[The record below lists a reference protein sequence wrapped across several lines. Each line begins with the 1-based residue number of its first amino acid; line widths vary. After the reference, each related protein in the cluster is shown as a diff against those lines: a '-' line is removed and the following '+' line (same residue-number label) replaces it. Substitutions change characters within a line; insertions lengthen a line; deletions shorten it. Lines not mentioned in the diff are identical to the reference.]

1 VSWLGLLERL
11 GQLPAEAWL
20 IPPAVIIAAL
30 LMAGLARRAARLRRY
45 RVIAARTGLVV
56 TATLVDPP
64 RLSGSYGG
72 QALVLTT
79 TGARNAPF
87 FRRIWTHVVADVR
100 NPQSV
105 GLHLRRRDV
114 FDRLF
119 RLGNA
124 PVGDADFDRRFLTL
138 SKDKGY
144 VMMIFERPVREA
156 MVRADVERVRL
167 SGTMLEVFYRRET
180 RDPEHAV
187 RLLEA
192 TAAIAA
198 AVDRLG
204 LGRR

>member
-1 VSWLGLLERL
+1 MSWLGLLERL

-20 IPPAVIIAAL
+20 VPPAVMIAAL
-30 LMAGLARRAARLRRY
+30 VMAGLARRAARLRRY
-45 RVIAARTGLVV
+45 RAIAARTGLVV

-64 RLSGSYGG
+64 RLSGTYGG

-87 FRRIWTHVVADVR
+87 FRRTWTRVIADVR

-105 GLHLRRRDV
+105 GLHLRRRDLI
-114 FDRLF
+114 DRLL

-124 PVGDADFDRRFLTL
+124 PAGDADFDRRFLTL

-167 SGTMLEVFYRRET
+167 SGSMLEIFYRREE

-187 RLLEA
+187 RLLDA
-192 TAAIAA
+192 AAAIAA

-204 LGRR
+204 QGRC